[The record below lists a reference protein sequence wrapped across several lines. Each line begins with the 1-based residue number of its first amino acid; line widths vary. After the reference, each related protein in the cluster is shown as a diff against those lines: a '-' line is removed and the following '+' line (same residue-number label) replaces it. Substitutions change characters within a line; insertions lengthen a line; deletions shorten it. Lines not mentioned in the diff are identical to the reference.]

1 MMNSGASGIYYN
13 NSTWRGY
20 WDGSNNLQTFGD
32 VVAYASDKRLKTNI
46 KNIPDALGKVLS
58 INGVFFDWD
67 ITECDKWGFK
77 PPKEDVGVLAQEVQ
91 AVLPEAVKWAPFDR
105 DPLKG
110 PNSVSGKD
118 YLTVQ
123 YEKVVPLLIEA
134 IKELN
139 AKIEKLE
146 NK

>member
-1 MMNSGASGIYYN
+1 MPKNTNLSFLTDYITADITNGRIGINNAQQYQKTHNS
-13 NSTWRGY
+13 
-20 WDGSNNLQTFGD
+20 
-32 VVAYASDKRLKTNI
+32 KI
-46 KNIPDALGKVLS
+46 KNIPDALSKVLS

-67 ITECDKWGFK
+67 IAECDKWGFK